1 MYARKQLLI
10 WTAVIFVLNIV
21 LLAKLRDD
29 SATARTQLE
38 ELTPTELTQID
49 LTPTELTQIDL
60 TNLLES
66 NTVTYSEQETEA
78 ISYEGQ
84 FSAAKTEE
92 SSEPSEFSSHPEN
105 TSAGAVEVY
114 YVHKG
119 DTLWKISRRHNLHLR
134 TLLAYNKLKNPNLIR
149 PGQRIE
155 IPRRHINMQVSP

>member
-38 ELTPTELTQID
+38 ELTPTELTQ
-49 LTPTELTQIDL
+49 LDL

-66 NTVTYSEQETEA
+66 NTVTYSEQGTEA
-78 ISYEGQ
+78 ISYGSQVNE
-84 FSAAKTEE
+84 AKTEE
-92 SSEPSEFSSHPEN
+92 SSESAQLSSHPEN
-105 TSAGAVEVY
+105 TSAGSVEVY

-119 DTLWKISRRHNLHLR
+119 DTLWKISRRHNLDLR

>member
-10 WTAVIFVLNIV
+10 WTAIIFVLNIV

-38 ELTPTELTQID
+38 ELTPIELSQLDVAELLDPVT
-49 LTPTELTQIDL
+49 LTYD
-60 TNLLES
+60 
-66 NTVTYSEQETEA
+66 EQEVGA
-78 ISYEGQ
+78 RSDADQ
-84 FSAAKTEE
+84 LSDAKVED
-92 SSEPSEFSSHPEN
+92 S
-105 TSAGAVEVY
+105 SAGSVAVY

-119 DTLWKISRRHNLHLR
+119 DTLWKISRRHNLDLH

-155 IPRRHINMQVSP
+155 IPRQHINMQVSP

>member
-49 LTPTELTQIDL
+49 LT
-60 TNLLES
+60 NLLES
-66 NTVTYSEQETEA
+66 NTVTYSEQATEA
-78 ISYEGQ
+78 ISYADQ
-84 FSAAKTEE
+84 LSAAKTEE

-105 TSAGAVEVY
+105 TSAGTVEVY

-134 TLLAYNKLKNPNLIR
+134 TLLAYNKLKDPNLIR